1 MKAYPG
7 QSIKVDENAR
17 ITGFGVDADGMD
29 LRDYFA
35 IRIVAP
41 LIESFLSKD
50 IHLTDDSWMEGL
62 SYDAYR
68 MADEMIKERARK

>member
-35 IRIVAP
+35 IKIVVP
-41 LIESFLSKD
+41 LIDNFLSKEL
-50 IHLTDDSWMEGL
+50 HLMDDSWMEGL

-68 MADEMIKERARK
+68 MADEMIKERDRK